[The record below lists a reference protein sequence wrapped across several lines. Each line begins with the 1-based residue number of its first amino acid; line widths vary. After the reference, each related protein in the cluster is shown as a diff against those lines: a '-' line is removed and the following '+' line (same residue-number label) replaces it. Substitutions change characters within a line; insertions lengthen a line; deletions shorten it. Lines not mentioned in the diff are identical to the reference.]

1 MLVPSHP
8 SHAAPLLQHH
18 HALQQAGLPAH
29 LLSPAALAD
38 AEPALQLPAGAMS
51 ALLLPSDWQLD
62 ATLAVHALLARCRQH
77 ASSGRYVELFQ
88 ESVSTFLWAPEGS
101 RVVGV
106 ATAHRRVLAT
116 RAVVVATGSWS
127 SGFMAHALNH
137 SSPASS
143 AAPQAAQH
151 GSRPQESSPG
161 SSAAS
166 GSSPGGGEQGAVV
179 PHVRPRKGF
188 LLQLVDPPPALA
200 LRHGLMEFDYT
211 ANYAPAPSS
220 PPHHS
225 PTPHSGG
232 SSTAA
237 PALPSAPPP
246 AAISMTATCDHH
258 GHLLIGSSREFA
270 GFSVAPH
277 APTIAAILRRTAHF
291 LPALTHLLLPHEGRG
306 AWGEGEK
313 GEEGRQAED
322 EAIAARVNVIRT
334 GLRPY
339 VPDGRPLIGPVD
351 SLPGVLFAL
360 GHEGSG
366 LLMAPG
372 TADMIMAY
380 LGRGSM
386 PVDPHPFQP
395 QGRLLTLHQLQH
407 MRP

>member
-18 HALQQAGLPAH
+18 HALQQAGLPRTCCRPPPS
-29 LLSPAALAD
+29 LTPSP
-38 AEPALQLPAGAMS
+38 PCSCPQVPCPHCCCRPTGS
-51 ALLLPSDWQLD
+51 STPHS
-62 ATLAVHALLARCRQH
+62 AVHALLARCRQH

-188 LLQLVDPPPALA
+188 LLQLVDPPPPW
-200 LRHGLMEFDYT
+200 RCG
-211 ANYAPAPSS
+211 
-220 PPHHS
+220 
-225 PTPHSGG
+225 
-232 SSTAA
+232 
-237 PALPSAPPP
+237 
-246 AAISMTATCDHH
+246 
-258 GHLLIGSSREFA
+258 
-270 GFSVAPH
+270 
-277 APTIAAILRRTAHF
+277 
-291 LPALTHLLLPHEGRG
+291 
-306 AWGEGEK
+306 
-313 GEEGRQAED
+313 
-322 EAIAARVNVIRT
+322 T
-334 GLRPY
+334 G
-339 VPDGRPLIGPVD
+339 
-351 SLPGVLFAL
+351 
-360 GHEGSG
+360 
-366 LLMAPG
+366 
-372 TADMIMAY
+372 
-380 LGRGSM
+380 
-386 PVDPHPFQP
+386 
-395 QGRLLTLHQLQH
+395 
-407 MRP
+407 